1 MRRAPGPSPEQLEQQ
16 ALYAR
21 AAAREA
27 AHERDTL
34 AERAL
39 TAQERLATLER
50 ALAEREG
57 IPPAARALA
66 AQGERLALSLLT
78 VEPGTERAVAAAL
91 GARASALVAP
101 TAKAALELLERAAAA
116 GLGSLR
122 VLAGRDPRELV
133 DELPVVEKSELLQST
148 VPAVTREGYGY
159 DPQRGELWFAGE
171 TAEAVL
177 LELEARRAALA
188 AEAKALAEQARLA
201 ERAASVADEQAEKAE
216 AAFAAAAPRLRIRRA
231 DVGTLKGAAR
241 RGGPPRA
248 GARGARSR
256 GRHRRG
262 ATACARRGRR
272 RAHGAARRVAAR
284 AR

>member
-1 MRRAPGPSPEQLEQQ
+1 MIARLRAELAEAEADAARPGPSPEELEQQ

-21 AAAREA
+21 AAARDA

-50 ALAEREG
+50 SLAEREG

-66 AQGERLALSLLT
+66 EQGERLALSLLT
-78 VEPGTERAVAAAL
+78 SSRARERAVAAAL

-133 DELPVVEKSELLQST
+133 DELPVVEK
-148 VPAVTREGYGY
+148 V
-159 DPQRGELWFAGE
+159 
-171 TAEAVL
+171 
-177 LELEARRAALA
+177 
-188 AEAKALAEQARLA
+188 
-201 ERAASVADEQAEKAE
+201 
-216 AAFAAAAPRLRIRRA
+216 
-231 DVGTLKGAAR
+231 GAAR
-241 RGGPPRA
+241 
-248 GARGARSR
+248 SR
-256 GRHRRG
+256 RFRR
-262 ATACARRGRR
+262 
-272 RAHGAARRVAAR
+272 
-284 AR
+284 